1 LRYQQTFKKP
11 LLQPQQQLNAV
22 AFGDTH
28 MVGLQALHRELADV
42 SHAEL
47 FSWLCR
53 LLSDTIAALLRR
65 GKQQQV

>member
-1 LRYQQTFKKP
+1 LRYQQTSKL

-28 MVGLQALHRELADV
+28 MVGLQALRRELADV

-47 FSWLCR
+47 FSWL
-53 LLSDTIAALLRR
+53 L
-65 GKQQQV
+65 